1 MAAGAVGASMMAEA
15 LDAMEPLLTCRPDVL
30 GLLMIDPDLD
40 GLDEVVFGCIV
51 DCPVD
56 RAAPPAWGT

>member
-1 MAAGAVGASMMAEA
+1 MMAEA

-56 RAAPPAWGT
+56 RAAPPTWGT